1 MSNERKQEGD
11 KFKPTE
17 KETMGEPQE
26 EFVSDQSVPSR
37 DIHAVT
43 DIHEGREK
51 IPDPRE
57 QGR

>member
-1 MSNERKQEGD
+1 MSNEHKEDGD
-11 KFKPTE
+11 KFHPTE
-17 KETMGEPQE
+17 KETMDEPQE

-37 DIHAVT
+37 DIHEVT

-51 IPDPRE
+51 IPDPHE